1 MRHFSFIQAGLASVL
16 CLSLVSCRTNTAEHE
31 VHDGTYTGTGKGY
44 NGDIT
49 VQVKFSD
56 HRISAI
62 TVTSESE
69 TRTVSDSAIKKV
81 PQYIQ
86 SNNSLNVDVSTGA
99 TLTSKGIIS
108 AVSDA
113 IKQAGGNPD
122 EWQDDAT
129 GKHKDT
135 EKEIYSDAVV
145 IGGGCAGLAAVL
157 RLEQNGIDTTLI
169 EKSDSLGGSLLYSSG
184 MSQLVADSEKT
195 NDEEDSGESAE
206 DAVND
211 VWNYGDK
218 TGDKDLLN
226 LISENLDDT
235 VTWQVKDLGI
245 SFDEDWKESDA
256 YKGNALKEY
265 NESVGELLSREAD
278 VCGARILTNT
288 AAIDLVYDDGQVS
301 GVKAKASDG
310 TVYTVDCSYVVIASG
325 SENMDEALPY
335 YGPLD
340 NEGDLLTVGKQ
351 YQFTETDKEN
361 SLTYATG
368 VRVADQKAVDV
379 MDADEKAV
387 NKGLFIVNQDGNR
400 FVCEE
405 ENRQDISDAVSS
417 QKQAYLVMSDSAY
430 KSWKEELLNN
440 PVLEDEDIEL
450 IEDDEIP
457 SVIHGKDM
465 EEACSLAGLDEEAVL
480 ASEESLQ
487 VPAEAGG
494 NVDVYGRRMTS
505 VSINPDKDIWIVPLC
520 TYVYGNSGGIETDE
534 ELHVLYNTDH
544 SLDNVYV
551 IGSAVGNVTGNKSI
565 EGLGTAWAF
574 VSGKTAADHITDQIQ
589 KVTE

>member
-1 MRHFSFIQAGLASVL
+1 MRHFSFIQAGLVSAL
-16 CLSLVSCRTNTAEHE
+16 CLSLVSCSTNTSA
-31 VHDGTYTGTGKGY
+31 HDVNDGAYTGTGKGY

-49 VQVKFSD
+49 VQVTFRDK
-56 HRISAI
+56 RISDI
-62 TVTSESE
+62 TVTSQSE
-69 TRTVSDSAIKKV
+69 TRTVSDSALKKV

-86 SNNSLNVDVSTGA
+86 SGNSLNVDVSTGA
-99 TLTSKGIIS
+99 TLTSKGVIA

-113 IKQAGGNPD
+113 VKQAGGNPD
-122 EWQDDAT
+122 EWQDDET

-135 EKEIYSDAVV
+135 EKEVRSDAVV

-169 EKSDSLGGSLLYSSG
+169 EKSDSLGGSLLYGSG

-195 NDEEDSGESAE
+195 NDEEKTGETAK

-211 VWNYGDK
+211 AWNYDDK
-218 TGDKDLLN
+218 KGDKDLLN

-245 SFDEDWKESDA
+245 SFDEDWKESGA
-256 YKGNALKEY
+256 YKGNALKKY

-278 VCGARILTNT
+278 VCGARILMNT
-288 AAIDLVYDDGQVS
+288 AAVDLVYDDGQVA

-310 TVYTVDCSYVVIASG
+310 TVYTVNCSYVVIASG
-325 SENMDEALPY
+325 SEDMDDALPY

-340 NEGDLLTVGKQ
+340 NEGDLLTIGKQ
-351 YQFTETDKEN
+351 YQFAETDKQN
-361 SLTYATG
+361 ALTYAAG
-368 VRVADQKAVDV
+368 VRIADQKAVDV
-379 MDADEKAV
+379 IDADEKAI
-387 NKGLFIVNQDGNR
+387 NKGLLIVNQDGNR
-400 FVCEE
+400 FVNEE
-405 ENRQDISDAVSS
+405 GNRQDLSDAVSN

-430 KSWKEELLNN
+430 KAWKEELLKN
-440 PVLEDEDIEL
+440 PVLEDEDTEL

-465 EEACSLAGLDEEAVL
+465 EEACLLAGLDEQAVL

-487 VPAEAGG
+487 VPSEAGG
-494 NVDVYGRRMTS
+494 STDIYGRKMTS

-520 TYVYGNSGGIETDE
+520 TYVYGNSGGIQTDE
-534 ELHVLYNTDH
+534 KLHVLYNKDH
-544 SLDNVYV
+544 SLDNVYA
-551 IGSAVGNVTGNKSI
+551 IGSAVGNVIGNKST

-574 VSGKTAADHITDQIQ
+574 VSGKMAADHITDQIQ
-589 KVTE
+589 KVTK